1 MEPSNIPNLI
11 YELSRQLDDRIRM
24 EYEDERTRMIDV
36 IYNLR
41 RQHEKDHK
49 TSIFLKRKF
58 QSLSEKCNKL
68 NPQLFTE
75 DKRDQTEDNDLIKS
89 KLSKE
94 IELKKADENNLV
106 NTNISN
112 ENLNVNKI
120 PEKKLNITEEKE
132 QSSRIKNIVKKP
144 KYVDVVRKK
153 SERELLPGFECEECR
168 NYFKALQQQGIF
180 SSSNKAEFLQ
190 QCSRHKSRF
199 TPPSTPDGYWD
210 LSIKDNW
217 S

>member
-41 RQHEKDHK
+41 RQHEKDLK

-75 DKRDQTEDNDLIKS
+75 AKREQTEDSNLINS
-89 KLSKE
+89 KISKE
-94 IELKKADENNLV
+94 IESKQADENNLV
-106 NTNISN
+106 NSNISN
-112 ENLNVNKI
+112 ENLNVNEI
-120 PEKKLNITEEKE
+120 PEKTLNFTEEKE
-132 QSSRIKNIVKKP
+132 HRNRIKNIVKKP

-180 SSSNKAEFLQ
+180 SPSNKAEFLQ
-190 QCSRHKSRF
+190 KCSRHKSRF

-217 S
+217 N